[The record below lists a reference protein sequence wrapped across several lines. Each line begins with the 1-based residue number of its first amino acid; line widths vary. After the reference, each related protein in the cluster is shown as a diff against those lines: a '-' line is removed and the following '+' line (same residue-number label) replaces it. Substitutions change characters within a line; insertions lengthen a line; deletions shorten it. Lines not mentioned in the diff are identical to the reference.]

1 MFDRVYLIFNIK
13 REGDEAA
20 DRRGPKY
27 WRFLRDNRPSYRQL
41 DTEVRSL
48 HLKWDPILGPDNPW
62 QTHFSPESV
71 GGYNTRPEKGLQL
84 RKKAN
89 HEIIRQYRC
98 TVLIH
103 FDWLIRWDIKCVT
116 HSLTELEMAIN
127 TWVAF
132 ATKKW
137 SVSCLR
143 CQPG

>member
-27 WRFLRDNRPSYRQL
+27 WRFLRDDRSSHRQL

-71 GGYNTRPEKGLQL
+71 GGNKQGPKGAYSCE
-84 RKKAN
+84 RK
-89 HEIIRQYRC
+89 
-98 TVLIH
+98 V
-103 FDWLIRWDIKCVT
+103 
-116 HSLTELEMAIN
+116 
-127 TWVAF
+127 
-132 ATKKW
+132 
-137 SVSCLR
+137 
-143 CQPG
+143 